1 MTFWER
7 FVGTGENATI
17 AAILAKLSGMAPAFE
32 QRASVPVPA
41 APAGINPR
49 GALDAASIGT
59 KVAFTIS
66 IVALGAK
73 MAKAD
78 GRVTPDEVDAFK
90 EAFTV
95 APEDMTSV
103 GRVFDLARKETAGY
117 EAYADQIGKL
127 FRDDKPLLQDVLE
140 GLFHVATADT
150 VLHPAED
157 QFLAEVARRFGF
169 LQSEYAHLRAH
180 FTEDAESGPWHVLS
194 LAPDAD
200 QATIRSRYRRL
211 VAQNHPDL
219 YVARGLP
226 KETVEIANRKLAA
239 INAAYD
245 AIARE
250 RGFK

>member
-7 FVGTGENATI
+7 FVGTRENATI

-59 KVAFTIS
+59 KVAFTIA

-103 GRVFDLARKETAGY
+103 GRVFDLARKDTAGY

-127 FRDDKPLLQDVLE
+127 FRNDKLLLQDVLE
-140 GLFHVATADT
+140 GLFHVAVADGDY
-150 VLHPAED
+150 HPGENA
-157 QFLAEVARRFGF
+157 FLARVAAIFELPDREFQRI
-169 LQSEYAHLRAH
+169 RAE
-180 FTEDAESGPWHVLS
+180 FVADAECHPLDVLGLPSGATQEEARAAWKRLVRETH
-194 LAPDAD
+194 PDAL
-200 QATIRSRYRRL
+200 A
-211 VAQNHPDL
+211 
-219 YVARGLP
+219 ARGLP
-226 KETVEIANRKLAA
+226 EEAVRMAEKRLIAVNRAW
-239 INAAYD
+239 
-245 AIARE
+245 E
-250 RGFK
+250 RLRGERPS